1 MFSIAVFCEIY
12 FIEEGK
18 NGYLIEVNE
27 RMEEKDRIKQLTEC
41 IIRLFTEAD
50 MEAFHQHS
58 YEKAKSYLT
67 EEVEK
72 KWRELLK

>member
-1 MFSIAVFCEIY
+1 
-12 FIEEGK
+12 
-18 NGYLIEVNE
+18 
-27 RMEEKDRIKQLTEC
+27 MEEKDRIKQLTEC